1 MIIHEKDYDV
11 IDASSF
17 VITIIK
23 MKKLREEMAR
33 ARAQKGMIPLLTK
46 EQLEEERE
54 RSKNL
59 GWPYL
64 PAIYKIPVKKKKNKP
79 QDTAIYASLRR

>member
-1 MIIHEKDYDV
+1 MIFI
-11 IDASSF
+11 
-17 VITIIK
+17 
-23 MKKLREEMAR
+23 
-33 ARAQKGMIPLLTK
+33 LTK
-46 EQLEEERE
+46 KQLEEEKK

-64 PAIYKIPVKKKKNKP
+64 PAIYKIPPKKKKEDSP

>member
-1 MIIHEKDYDV
+1 MIIYEQKDFDV

-17 VITIIK
+17 LITIIK

-33 ARAQKGMIPLLTK
+33 ARAQKGMIHLLTK
-46 EQLEEERE
+46 EQLEEEKK

-59 GWPYL
+59 GWPHL
-64 PAIYKIPVKKKKNKP
+64 PAIYKIPVKKNKP
-79 QDTAIYASLRR
+79 EEIK